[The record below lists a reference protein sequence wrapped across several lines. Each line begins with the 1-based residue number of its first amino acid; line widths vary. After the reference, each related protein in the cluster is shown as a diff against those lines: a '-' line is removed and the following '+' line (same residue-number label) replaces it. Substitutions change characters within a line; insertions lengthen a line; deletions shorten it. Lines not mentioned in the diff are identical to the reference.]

1 MDRDKINR
9 MFAVP
14 HTFIADE
21 ARQAGA
27 ADSCQLPAATTSS
40 QWSMLNM
47 ELYCSCHSD
56 DVSVFN
62 VTGIVVYLPPPS
74 SQIRFHGCSMAFHHL

>member
-1 MDRDKINR
+1 MDRNKINR

-27 ADSCQLPAATTSS
+27 AESCQLLGATTSS
-40 QWSMLNM
+40 QWSMDAHHGTL
-47 ELYCSCHSD
+47 LF
-56 DVSVFN
+56 VS
-62 VTGIVVYLPPPS
+62 
-74 SQIRFHGCSMAFHHL
+74 Q

>member
-1 MDRDKINR
+1 MDRNKINR

-27 ADSCQLPAATTSS
+27 ADSCQLPGTTTCF
-40 QWSMLNM
+40 QWSMDAHHGTL
-47 ELYCSCHSD
+47 LF
-56 DVSVFN
+56 VSQCDMYQSF
-62 VTGIVVYLPPPS
+62 
-74 SQIRFHGCSMAFHHL
+74 M

>member
-1 MDRDKINR
+1 MDRDKINH

-27 ADSCQLPAATTSS
+27 ADSCQLPGATTSS
-40 QWSMLNM
+40 QWSMDA
-47 ELYCSCHSD
+47 H
-56 DVSVFN
+56 
-62 VTGIVVYLPPPS
+62 
-74 SQIRFHGCSMAFHHL
+74 HGTLLFVPQ

>member
-1 MDRDKINR
+1 MEFEIANIMSIYLTGFACLHKAKCMIIAQTWLNKYIYHILVLNMDRDKINR

-27 ADSCQLPAATTSS
+27 ADSCK
-40 QWSMLNM
+40 
-47 ELYCSCHSD
+47 
-56 DVSVFN
+56 
-62 VTGIVVYLPPPS
+62 
-74 SQIRFHGCSMAFHHL
+74 FH